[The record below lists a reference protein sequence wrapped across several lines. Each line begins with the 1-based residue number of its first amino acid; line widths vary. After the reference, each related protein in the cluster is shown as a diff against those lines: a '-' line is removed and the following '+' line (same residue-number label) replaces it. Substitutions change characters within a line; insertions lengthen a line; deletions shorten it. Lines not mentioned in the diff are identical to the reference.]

1 MYEPPT
7 LLLMQQIF
15 ATAKC
20 RKVLITQYGAQ
31 WRECSLSGQS
41 IPSGEEAGDAF
52 ARGFQMKI
60 NATVDVTRLATNVKK
75 AYGGSLQ
82 RTEASEGRRGLVD
95 LATVEQKGN
104 FPESG
109 GNFDDGALTDDDDD
123 DDDDDD
129 VDDDDDDDD
138 DALLVTMMTKRI
150 TAMMMRTLMVYL
162 DQFR

>member
-1 MYEPPT
+1 MDSIVAALEGAFWVLNDSQHTFYTAKAVCDMLGNKRSRRSGGKVYEPPT

-20 RKVLITQYGAQ
+20 RKVLKTQYGAQ
-31 WRECSLSGQS
+31 WQKCSLSGQS
-41 IPSGEEAGDAF
+41 IPSGEEAEDAF
-52 ARGFQMKI
+52 NIGFQMKI
-60 NATVDVTRLATNVKK
+60 DATVDVTDLATNVKK

-109 GNFDDGALTDDDDD
+109 GNFDDDALTG
-123 DDDDDD
+123 
-129 VDDDDDDDD
+129 
-138 DALLVTMMTKRI
+138 A
-150 TAMMMRTLMVYL
+150 
-162 DQFR
+162 